1 MRIAYSAFLVVA
13 ATLTACGG
21 GGGTTAPNS
30 TGSTGNTGNTG
41 GTNTGGTTAPV
52 ATNTVNATAENL
64 FTPNSIQVSVGTSVS
79 FVFGSVVHNV
89 NFSGSGAPA
98 GITNTSNA
106 TVSRTFATAGVFTYD
121 CNLHSG
127 MTGKVTVQ

>member
-30 TGSTGNTGNTG
+30 TGSTGNTG
-41 GTNTGGTTAPV
+41 NTGGTTAPV

>member
-1 MRIAYSAFLVVA
+1 MKLAYSAFLVLA
-13 ATLTACGG
+13 ATLTACGGG

-30 TGSTGNTGNTG
+30 TGSTGNTGS
-41 GTNTGGTTAPV
+41 TGGTTAPV
-52 ATNTVNATAENL
+52 ATNTVNATAENT
-64 FTPNSIQVSVGTSVS
+64 FSPNSIQVSVGTAVS

-98 GITNTSNA
+98 NIANTSNA
-106 TVSRTFATAGVFTYD
+106 TVSRTFSTAGVFTYD

>member
-1 MRIAYSAFLVVA
+1 MRFAYGAFLVLA

-21 GGGTTAPNS
+21 GGGTTAPN
-30 TGSTGNTGNTG
+30 STGNTGNTG

-52 ATNTVNATAENL
+52 ATNTVNATAENT
-64 FTPNSIQVSVGTSVS
+64 FSPNSIQVSVGTAVS

-89 NFSGSGAPA
+89 NLSGSGAPA
-98 GITNTSNA
+98 NIANTSNA
-106 TVSRTFATAGVFTYD
+106 TVSRTFSTAGVFTYD